1 MSETEQKYDR
11 RGFALGGPGPRDGE
25 AGDQPFRFF
34 DNREKYLLFVTT
46 CSEKWVIAE
55 RVGLEL
61 EQLAPQ
67 PPALRLF
74 DAGMGDATVLT
85 RVLRRVHYCFPTVPV
100 LAVAKEI
107 SVEDVRLG
115 LEKMPDRF
123 VEHPETVL
131 VVTNMRYSEAPGL
144 SPEASRAGALN
155 WHEVALSGDSAY
167 EFDEQIKGLQSFIA
181 DGWRARTSDKSGNPV
196 YVVPSVLVIYREDR
210 RFVLDPVIPRR
221 GSELPGYD
229 LVVASQPY
237 RARMPA
243 EGKARSVLAPLTK
256 ALAPGGRMIAI
267 QSTGRDPGM
276 EIIRTIWPDENPFQ
290 VPRAELVAAL
300 RQNLGEQ
307 VGEFR
312 IHDYPD
318 HRSEFRFNLQHL
330 PGELG
335 NNIGT
340 STLLA
345 AWNAAVY
352 VAQIE
357 DVRLTEALRSDDYLQ
372 ATWDVLQTYGGLWFV
387 DESFVVERLQV

>member
-1 MSETEQKYDR
+1 MGVPYGGDDGDR
-11 RGFALGGPGPRDGE
+11 
-25 AGDQPFRFF
+25 PFRFF

-46 CSEKWVIAE
+46 CNEKWVIAQ
-55 RVGLEL
+55 RVGMEL
-61 EQLAPQ
+61 EKLAPRS
-67 PPALRLF
+67 PALRLF

-85 RVLRRVHYCFPTVPV
+85 RVMRCVHFYFPTVPV

-131 VVTNMRYSEAPGL
+131 VVTNMRYSEAPML
-144 SPEASRAGALN
+144 RPDASHAGALN

-181 DGWRARTSDKSGNPV
+181 DGWRARTSEKSGNPV
-196 YVVPSVLVIYREDR
+196 YVVPSVMVIYREDR
-210 RFVLDPVIPRR
+210 RFVLDSVIPRR

-243 EGKARSVLAPLTK
+243 EGKVGTVLAPLSR

-276 EIIRTIWPDENPFQ
+276 EIIRTVWPEEDPFQ
-290 VPRAELVAAL
+290 VSRQKLVAAL
-300 RQNLGEQ
+300 RQNLGEAAN
-307 VGEFR
+307 EFR
-312 IHDYPD
+312 FHDYPD
-318 HRSEFRFNLQHL
+318 HRSEFRFNLQCL
-330 PGELG
+330 PGEVG

-357 DVRLTEALRSDDYLQ
+357 DVRLTEALRSDAYLQ

>member
-1 MSETEQKYDR
+1 MGVPYGGDDGDR
-11 RGFALGGPGPRDGE
+11 
-25 AGDQPFRFF
+25 PFRFF

-46 CSEKWVIAE
+46 CNEKWVIAE
-55 RVGLEL
+55 RIGMEL
-61 EQLAPQ
+61 ERLAPR

-85 RVLRRVHYCFPTVPV
+85 RVMRCVHFYFPAVPV

-131 VVTNMRYSEAPGL
+131 VVTNMRYSEAPML
-144 SPEASRAGALN
+144 RPDASHAGALN

-181 DGWRARTSDKSGNPV
+181 DGWRARTSESSGNPV
-196 YVVPSVLVIYREDR
+196 YVVPSVMVIYREDR
-210 RFVLDPVIPRR
+210 RFVLDSVIPRR

-243 EGKARSVLAPLTK
+243 EGKVGTVLAPLSR

-276 EIIRTIWPDENPFQ
+276 EIIRTVWPEEDPFQ
-290 VPRAELVAAL
+290 VSRQKLVAAL
-300 RQNLGEQ
+300 RQNLGEAAN
-307 VGEFR
+307 EFR
-312 IHDYPD
+312 FHDYPD
-318 HRSEFRFNLQHL
+318 HRSEFRFNLQCL
-330 PGELG
+330 PGEVG

-357 DVRLTEALRSDDYLQ
+357 DVRLAEVLRSDAYLQ

>member
-1 MSETEQKYDR
+1 MRVPHGGNDGDR
-11 RGFALGGPGPRDGE
+11 
-25 AGDQPFRFF
+25 PFRFF

-46 CSEKWVIAE
+46 CNEKWVIAE
-55 RVGLEL
+55 RIGMEL
-61 EQLAPQ
+61 ERLAPR

-85 RVLRRVHYCFPTVPV
+85 RVMRCVHFYFPTVPV

-131 VVTNMRYSEAPGL
+131 VVTNMRYSEAPML
-144 SPEASRAGALN
+144 RPDASHAGALN

-181 DGWRARTSDKSGNPV
+181 DGWRARTSEKSGNPV

-210 RFVLDPVIPRR
+210 RFVLDSVIPRR

-243 EGKARSVLAPLTK
+243 EGKVGTVLAPLSR

-276 EIIRTIWPDENPFQ
+276 EIIRTVWPEEEPFQ
-290 VPRAELVAAL
+290 VSRQKLVAAL
-300 RQNLGEQ
+300 RQNLGEAAN
-307 VGEFR
+307 EFCF
-312 IHDYPD
+312 HDYPD
-318 HRSEFRFNLQHL
+318 HRSEFRFNLQCL
-330 PGELG
+330 PGEVG

-357 DVRLTEALRSDDYLQ
+357 DVRLTEALRSDAYLQ

>member
-1 MSETEQKYDR
+1 MEQARQTPPFAARGLPGRGGGDR
-11 RGFALGGPGPRDGE
+11 
-25 AGDQPFRFF
+25 PFRFF

-61 EQLAPQ
+61 EHLAPR

-85 RVLRRVHYCFPTVPV
+85 HLMRRVHYRFPTVPMMV
-100 LAVAKEI
+100 VAKEI

-131 VVTNMRYSEAPGL
+131 VITNMRYSEAPSL
-144 SPEASRAGALN
+144 APEASRAGALN
-155 WHEVALSGDSAY
+155 WHELAMTGSSAH
-167 EFDEQIKGLQSFIA
+167 EFDEQIKGLQPLIA
-181 DGWRARTSDKSGNPV
+181 EGWRARTSERSGNPV
-196 YVVPSVLVIYREDR
+196 YVAPSVLVIYREDR
-210 RFVLDPVIPRR
+210 RFALDSVIPRR
-221 GSELPGYD
+221 GTKPPSYD
-229 LVVASQPY
+229 LIVASQPY

-243 EGKARSVLAPLTK
+243 QAKARTVLAPLAR
-256 ALAPGGRMIAI
+256 ALAAGGRMITI

-290 VPRAELVAAL
+290 VPRHELVASLREAL
-300 RQNLGEQ
+300 GAEA
-307 VGEFR
+307 GEFR
-312 IHDYPD
+312 FHDYPD
-318 HRSEFRFNLQHL
+318 QRSEFRFNLQHL
-330 PGELG
+330 PGEVG

-357 DVRLTEALRSDDYLQ
+357 DERLTEALRSDDYLQ

-387 DESFVVERLQV
+387 DESFVVERLPV

>member
-1 MSETEQKYDR
+1 MPFFQELVLGNFSERPGLIRFENVTMQYRGGQAILEDASFHLAPGSFHFLTGDSGAGKSTLLRLIYLALRPMVGRIEVFGRDARGLRRREIPDVRRRIGVVYQNFRLIEHLSAMDNVALPLRIAGAREQ
-11 RGFALGGPGPRDGE
+11 LI
-25 AGDQPFRFF
+25 
-34 DNREKYLLFVTT
+34 REHVPELL
-46 CSEKWVIAE
+46 EW
-55 RVGLEL
+55 VGLSGHL
-61 EQLAPQ
+61 D
-67 PPALRLF
+67 ALPR
-74 DAGMGDATVLT
+74 T
-85 RVLRRVHYCFPTVPV
+85 
-100 LAVAKEI
+100 
-107 SVEDVRLG
+107 
-115 LEKMPDRF
+115 
-123 VEHPETVL
+123 
-131 VVTNMRYSEAPGL
+131 L
-144 SPEASRAGALN
+144 SGGQQQR
-155 WHEVALSGDSAY
+155 VAL
-167 EFDEQIKGLQSFIA
+167 
-181 DGWRARTSDKSGNPV
+181 AR
-196 YVVPSVLVIYREDR
+196 
-210 RFVLDPVIPRR
+210 
-221 GSELPGYD
+221 
-229 LVVASQPY
+229 
-237 RARMPA
+237 
-243 EGKARSVLAPLTK
+243 

-276 EIIRTIWPDENPFQ
+276 EIIRTIWPDEDPFK

-300 RQNLGEQ
+300 RESLGEQ

-330 PGELG
+330 PGEMG

>member
-1 MSETEQKYDR
+1 MGVPYGGDDGDR
-11 RGFALGGPGPRDGE
+11 
-25 AGDQPFRFF
+25 PFRFF

-46 CSEKWVIAE
+46 CNEKWVIAE
-55 RVGLEL
+55 RVGMEL
-61 EQLAPQ
+61 EKLAPR

-85 RVLRRVHYCFPTVPV
+85 RVMRCVHFYFPAVPV

-131 VVTNMRYSEAPGL
+131 VVTNMRYSEAPML
-144 SPEASRAGALN
+144 RPDASHAGALN

-181 DGWRARTSDKSGNPV
+181 DGWRARTSESSGNPV
-196 YVVPSVLVIYREDR
+196 YVVPSVMVIYREDR
-210 RFVLDPVIPRR
+210 RFVLDSVIPRR

-243 EGKARSVLAPLTK
+243 EGKVGTVLAPLSR

-276 EIIRTIWPDENPFQ
+276 EIIRTVWPEEDPFQ
-290 VPRAELVAAL
+290 VSRQKLVAAL
-300 RQNLGEQ
+300 RQNLGEAAN
-307 VGEFR
+307 EFR
-312 IHDYPD
+312 FHDYPD
-318 HRSEFRFNLQHL
+318 HRSEFRFNLQCL
-330 PGELG
+330 PGEVG

-357 DVRLTEALRSDDYLQ
+357 DVRLAEVLRSDAYLQ